1 MEEENGAAID
11 DDNEVDIDIALS
23 IANLWDALGK
33 ATEDERLI
41 EILERHRLFKVDLEE
56 YLAEIFKD

>member
-1 MEEENGAAID
+1 MEEENGAVID
-11 DDNEVDIDIALS
+11 DNDVDIDIALS